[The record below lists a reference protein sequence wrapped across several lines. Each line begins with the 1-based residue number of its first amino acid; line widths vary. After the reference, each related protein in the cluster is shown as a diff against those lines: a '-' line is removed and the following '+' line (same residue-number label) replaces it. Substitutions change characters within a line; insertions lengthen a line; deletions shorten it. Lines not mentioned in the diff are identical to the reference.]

1 MGTPEEI
8 YNEPENAFVADF
20 IGDSN
25 ILDGVMLEDRVVV
38 TAAAA
43 PVGATAAPAAEIMT
57 AVVPR
62 SSLSAV
68 IKAKMVYHNISC

>member
-1 MGTPEEI
+1 MKNGKIEQVGTPEEI
-8 YNEPENAFVADF
+8 PA
-20 IGDSN
+20 
-25 ILDGVMLEDRVVV
+25 VV

-43 PVGATAAPAAEIMT
+43 PVGATAALAAEIMA
-57 AVVPR
+57 AVVPI